1 MELLSLQKALSKNGF
16 NAVMKNGKVRV
27 TFGNVTLPVTIAK
40 DLSNDTLNISYPQW
54 LQVST
59 AMIFLV
65 LSFISLGNA
74 SFTWAGIEFALGTY
88 MFVSLILTEINAK
101 ELRQHIRQMSIP
113 EH

>member
-1 MELLSLQKALSKNGF
+1 MELTSLQEILNNNGF

-27 TFGNVTLPVTIAK
+27 TFGNATLPVTITK
-40 DLSNDTLNISYPQW
+40 DLSNDTLNISYPQ
-54 LQVST
+54 LIQVFI
-59 AMIFLV
+59 AMLFLV

-113 EH
+113 EN